1 MTTTRDNLLRGSGD
15 ARAGLLLL
23 LYGAVVLAWT
33 VHGGWTG
40 SAPLGDLLLV
50 LVDASVPAPPAYLG
64 PYEWVAAAALI
75 TVGVLGLRGAPAA
88 RGGAVLLGGLLLALS
103 LRETAGLL
111 DATYRESFF
120 ATGMGRWALATR
132 VLGLAVA
139 VAVLVLTLSPR
150 GRGASRP
157 EGREPGPPEGRGHR
171 AAGVLLTVQG
181 LANTGWFA
189 YNAHL
194 LWDAGKLGHGGYVR
208 VVVDPTVLADRVGYG
223 TNVTFYEAALAC
235 ALLAVGPLLVLRP
248 RAARGAA
255 LVLAGILLYVAV
267 RGVVALGT
275 VGEFSPYLQEDA
287 AVLRLATLA
296 FALVTALVTLT
307 STARAADPA
316 DVPGGAYA
324 PPAPGDHGQPH
335 VGAGR

>member
-23 LYGAVVLAWT
+23 LYGAVVVAWT

-139 VAVLVLTLSPR
+139 VAVLALTLPAR
-150 GRGASRP
+150 RP
-157 EGREPGPPEGRGHR
+157 SGTCPPEGRGHR
-171 AAGVLLTVQG
+171 AAGVLLTVLG
-181 LANTGWFA
+181 LANAGWFA

-296 FALVTALVTLT
+296 LALVTALVTLT

-316 DVPGGAYA
+316 DGPGGTYA
-324 PPAPGDHGQPH
+324 PPAPGDHGRPH